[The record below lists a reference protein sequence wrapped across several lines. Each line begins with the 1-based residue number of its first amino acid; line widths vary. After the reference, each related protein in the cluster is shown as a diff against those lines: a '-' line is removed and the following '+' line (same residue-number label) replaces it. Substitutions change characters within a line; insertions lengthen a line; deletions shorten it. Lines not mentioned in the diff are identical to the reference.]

1 MTHGCYAQYRVH
13 CSIFTLIWL
22 ICMANVGSI
31 VWLSKSQKD
40 ISRVF
45 GIDFE
50 AANGVSE
57 AKFGYGNHLTR
68 GIMIL
73 HRWWFQRFF
82 RGNDPI

>member
-1 MTHGCYAQYRVH
+1 
-13 CSIFTLIWL
+13 
-22 ICMANVGSI
+22 MANVGSYG
-31 VWLSKSQKD
+31 LSKSQED

-82 RGNDPI
+82 IFIPGEMIQFDSYFSDGLKPPTS